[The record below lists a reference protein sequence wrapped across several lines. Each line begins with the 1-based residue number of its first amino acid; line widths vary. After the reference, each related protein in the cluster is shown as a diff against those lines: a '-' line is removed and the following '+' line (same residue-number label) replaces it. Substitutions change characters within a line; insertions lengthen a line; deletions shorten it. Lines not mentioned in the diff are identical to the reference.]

1 MLTNQLWDLG
11 TAPTGSDGDSAR
23 EAGEKYNTH
32 GHPGQQFEDDEAF
45 DTWKTPADRIIGDIA
60 VYDGIT
66 YIWNGEEAIPLGI
79 GAVAPGEVKVE
90 EIVICTKVEGTV
102 QVDTVEELD
111 DPGVATE
118 VVAADFF
125 TPSDYT
131 VARLTENF
139 KFRVVGKCIPLA
151 AGDYGALVTFVDMSA
166 PPVEAI
172 KYSATFGTGHGDDQ
186 TSENISDEII
196 FNPARRLYE
205 LKVTCANCTF
215 IVYKAAIR
223 VEYLHEPS
231 A

>member
-32 GHPGQQFEDDEAF
+32 GHPGQQFEDNGDGF
-45 DTWKTPADRIIGDIA
+45 NIWKASADRIIGDLA
-60 VYDGIT
+60 VYLGVT
-66 YIWNGEEAIPLGI
+66 YMWNGDAAIPLGI

-131 VARLTENF
+131 VARLTEDF
-139 KFRVVGKCIPLA
+139 KFRVVGKCIPVDPDS
-151 AGDYGALVTFVDMSA
+151 DYGALVTFVDMSA

-172 KYSATFGTGHGDDQ
+172 KYSATFGTGHGNDQ
-186 TSENISDEII
+186 TSENISSEII

-223 VEYLHEPS
+223 VEYS
-231 A
+231 T